1 MTTLESAAAF
11 NESYGTDS
19 SADSRT
25 HLQQLVVRVCLYR
38 LIFLILLLV
47 PLNLVWIRE
56 MPARGYFDF
65 FLVPEYTV
73 FFIIGFGATI
83 FFLLF
88 WSRFSNI
95 LLFFR
100 LQLFAD
106 LVLATYLVLLTGG
119 VTSHLFF
126 IYLGIVFLYGRIL
139 GNRAANWTAGLI
151 IAISVV
157 LAVCSFVRVIP
168 WWQPQLAA
176 NEVSYYFFLQ
186 LLALGLVLML
196 IKLGYG
202 REDQLL
208 LKIHYQEKALHR
220 SETLKSRVF
229 DWMDSA
235 LLVLDHEG
243 RISTLNR
250 KAIELTGNQHYHQVI
265 GRPLDDV
272 FPRLARIWAEWEKEQ
287 SFRMEIPQRDGR
299 IFGATF
305 SPVPEEHGTLILFK
319 DITRIK
325 ELEERIHQ
333 MEKLASIGELAA
345 GLAHEIKNPL
355 AGIKGSLQLINQ
367 DSITPENR
375 VQLQQVVQR
384 DIHRLDRL
392 LKDFLVFARPSQ
404 ANLQQVGLDECIQV
418 CVSHL
423 RNEHTDVAF
432 TVEESLRERYWS
444 WDPDQLKQVLLNL
457 MLNAA
462 QAMEEMAEP
471 WIRIGW
477 AEDRKGEYVFIRDSG
492 PGLDKEMTKSIFDP
506 FVTTK
511 KNGTGLGLSI
521 AQRLAGQNNSWIELH
536 NTEDAGAEARLYWH
550 PEDMQAQR

>member
-1 MTTLESAAAF
+1 MTTLESAAVLNGDIGPDGAPD
-11 NESYGTDS
+11 T
-19 SADSRT
+19 RT

-38 LIFLILLLV
+38 LVFLILLLV

-65 FLVPEYTV
+65 FLVPEYTI

-139 GNRAANWTAGLI
+139 GIKAANRTAGLI
-151 IAISVV
+151 ICISVV
-157 LAVCSFVRVIP
+157 LAVCSSMRIIP

-176 NEVSYYFFLQ
+176 SEVAYYFFLQ

-202 REDQLL
+202 RENQLL

-235 LLVLDHEG
+235 LLVLDEHG

-250 KAIELTGNQHYHQVI
+250 KAIELAGNKHYHQVI
-265 GRPLDDV
+265 GHPLRDA
-272 FPRLARIWAEWEKEQ
+272 FPRLARIWAEWEKQQ
-287 SFRMEIPQRDGR
+287 SFRMEIPQRDGS

-305 SPVPEEHGTLILFK
+305 SPVPEESGTLILFK

-367 DSITPENR
+367 DSVTEENR
-375 VQLQQVVQR
+375 ARLQQVVQR

-404 ANLQQVGLDECIQV
+404 ANLQEVSLEECVHV
-418 CVSHL
+418 CMSHL
-423 RNEHTDVAF
+423 QNEHESIAF
-432 TVEESLRERYWS
+432 SVDESLQGRKWS
-444 WDPDQLKQVLLNL
+444 WDQDQLKQVLLNL
-457 MLNAA
+457 ALNAA
-462 QAMEEMAEP
+462 QAMEDVSEP
-471 WIRIGW
+471 SIRVGW
-477 AEDRKGEYVFIRDSG
+477 AEDHKGEYIFIRDNG
-492 PGLDKEMTKSIFDP
+492 PGLDPDMRKSIFDP

-536 NTEDAGAEARLYWH
+536 NMEPSGVEARLYWH
-550 PEDMQAQR
+550 PEEM